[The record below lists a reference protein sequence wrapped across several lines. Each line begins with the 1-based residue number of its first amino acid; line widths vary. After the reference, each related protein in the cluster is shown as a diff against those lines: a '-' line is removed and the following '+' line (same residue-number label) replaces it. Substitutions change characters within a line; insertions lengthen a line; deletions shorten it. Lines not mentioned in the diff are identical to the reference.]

1 MTLSELP
8 DPTMSRGSCTPT
20 FAVHKLINS
29 LFHCL
34 SQEFCL
40 MQISANHH
48 EIRKGCFLY
57 LTYGKSLF
65 EYLDVLVFSFFFCHW
80 KFNM

>member
-1 MTLSELP
+1 
-8 DPTMSRGSCTPT
+8 
-20 FAVHKLINS
+20 
-29 LFHCL
+29 
-34 SQEFCL
+34 

-65 EYLDVLVFSFFFCHW
+65 EYLDVLVFSFFFFATGNSICENFFSSPLAFSN
-80 KFNM
+80 KKKNRLGRNIP